1 MKGESWSENM
11 NNLIRIKK
19 NYKGEEEEK
28 EIMIRKSILF
38 ERSAHES

>member
-11 NNLIRIKK
+11 NNLIRIRKIR
-19 NYKGEEEEK
+19 KGK

-38 ERSAHES
+38 ERSVHES